1 MAGKRKRGSQDGG
14 DKSRNAKVAKKEV
27 DGLLTAS
34 AASITVHHS
43 LKGKIQTAEGNILV
57 QNSAI
62 QASNHPAG
70 VSQSKDEQENKDVFY
85 LFPKLPFELRQIIWR
100 YADPDSYTV
109 IQRENTDYFS
119 RLTISRPVPALLH
132 VCKDSCTEYI
142 DEDTPKS

>member
-57 QNSAI
+57 QTLLFKLRII
-62 QASNHPAG
+62 QLVFLNRKT
-70 VSQSKDEQENKDVFY
+70 SKKTKMCSIFSLSYHLSFVK
-85 LFPKLPFELRQIIWR
+85 LFGDMQILTR
-100 YADPDSYTV
+100 
-109 IQRENTDYFS
+109 IQ
-119 RLTISRPVPALLH
+119 
-132 VCKDSCTEYI
+132 
-142 DEDTPKS
+142 